1 MKLEQQYGIDYE
13 NTFSLVIK
21 ISPIRLALSILVSR
35 GWILRQLDVKNVSL
49 HGILENE
56 VYTRQPLDFES
67 SLPQTIFSDLT
78 KLYMISN
85 RLLVHGFLVLVPSCI
100 PWVLSDPKI

>member
-13 NTFSLVIK
+13 NTIA
-21 ISPIRLALSILVSR
+21 PIRLSLFILVSR
-35 GWILRQLDVKNVSL
+35 GWSLRQLDVKNASL
-49 HGILENE
+49 HGILEDE
-56 VYTRQPLDFES
+56 VYMRKPLDFES

-85 RLLVHGFLVLVPSCI
+85 RLLVHGFLVLVLSCI
-100 PWVLSDPKI
+100 PWDLFHPKI